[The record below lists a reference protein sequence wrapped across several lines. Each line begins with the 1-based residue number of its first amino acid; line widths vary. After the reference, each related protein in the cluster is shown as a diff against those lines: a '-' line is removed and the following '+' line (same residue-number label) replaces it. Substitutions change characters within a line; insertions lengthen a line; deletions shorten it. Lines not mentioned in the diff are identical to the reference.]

1 MGWFG
6 SLFFSKQITQLED
19 FKKTLSDPDE
29 IAQVNKTI
37 AILKDKEAARNDK

>member
-19 FKKTLSDPDE
+19 FKKTLRNKEE
-29 IAQVNKTI
+29 IEQVEKTI
-37 AILKDKEAARNDK
+37 AILKKKESESDEK

>member
-29 IAQVNKTI
+29 IAQVDKTI
-37 AILKDKEAARNDK
+37 TILKDKEAARNDK

>member
-29 IAQVNKTI
+29 IAQVDKTI
-37 AILKDKEAARNDK
+37 AILKDKEAARNGK